1 MMKERVC
8 GGRGREGK
16 KGEMECGGGGGGG
29 KFYIFLDN
37 FCLR

>member
-8 GGRGREGK
+8 GGRGREAK
-16 KGEMECGGGGGGG
+16 KGEMEWGRGGG
-29 KFYIFLDN
+29 KFYIFLGN

>member
-8 GGRGREGK
+8 GGRGREAK
-16 KGEMECGGGGGGG
+16 KGEMEWGRGGGG
-29 KFYIFLDN
+29 KFYIFLGN